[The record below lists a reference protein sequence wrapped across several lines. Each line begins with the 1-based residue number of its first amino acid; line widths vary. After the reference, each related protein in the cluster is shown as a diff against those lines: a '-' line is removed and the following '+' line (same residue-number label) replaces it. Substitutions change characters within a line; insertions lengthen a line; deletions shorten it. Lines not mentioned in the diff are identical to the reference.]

1 MAACNAKCS
10 RRSSGKMEGLWT
22 VKVVTEQTSVTR
34 GAGSSSSTKRRLTM
48 CSNMHFVRPLTKLC
62 HVDSTLYLTSL
73 LRNQDK
79 LLLVQLYIL
88 FSFNNAV
95 NIYYT
100 EKIFLNSFRKI
111 MLTVVTVLSH
121 RKQLSDSNMNSAC

>member
-1 MAACNAKCS
+1 
-10 RRSSGKMEGLWT
+10 
-22 VKVVTEQTSVTR
+22 
-34 GAGSSSSTKRRLTM
+34 M
-48 CSNMHFVRPLTKLC
+48 CSNMHFVGPLTKLC
-62 HVDSTLYLTSL
+62 HVDSTLYLTFL

-100 EKIFLNSFRKI
+100 EKIFLNTFRKI
-111 MLTVVTVLSH
+111 ILSVATVLPD
-121 RKQLSDSNMNSAC
+121 RKQLSDSNMNSAF